1 MEAAIASNKPDEL
14 VEVLLK
20 SVDSTSADDIR
31 RLKDL
36 LAKSVT
42 LLNSRLS
49 TMERECVDLA
59 TESSET
65 FVATYPDL
73 QFLEPRGRF
82 NLKIGKESIVVDG
95 KGGNGSIALNKISHL
110 CLLPS
115 HASSKKEGEDYLVV
129 MFHEPIKICG
139 KPMNNLLLN
148 LSKAVPKPKAG
159 EPIPEEGSDAAMTE
173 SRRIGLA
180 FKNATGLKV
189 FLPNPRLF
197 TSVSQQRAF
206 LRCHKGVQE
215 GAIYPLSC
223 GMVFV
228 KPLIFISTDDI
239 ASFTAGR
246 GGGSG
251 NTRFVDIQV
260 IRAAAILDSI
270 YLDHVNES
278 KCA

>member
-1 MEAAIASNKPDEL
+1 MEAAVASNKPEEF
-14 VEVLLK
+14 VEALLK
-20 SVDSTSADDIR
+20 TVENATSSDVLR
-31 RLKDL
+31 RLKEL
-36 LAKSVT
+36 LQKSTTILTAK
-42 LLNSRLS
+42 LNNI
-49 TMERECVDLA
+49 ERECIDLA
-59 TESSET
+59 AESSEVFHT
-65 FVATYPDL
+65 SYPEV

-82 NLKIGKESIVVDG
+82 TLKFGTQTIVIDG
-95 KGGNGSIALNKISHL
+95 KGGNGSIPINKITHL

-115 HASSKKEGEDYLVV
+115 HASSKKEGEDFLAVI
-129 MFHEPIKICG
+129 FSEPIKICG
-139 KPMNNLLLN
+139 KSMTNLLLN
-148 LSKAVPKPKAG
+148 LSKSLPKLKPG
-159 EPIPEEGSDAAMTE
+159 EIPPEEGSDAAITE

-189 FLPNPRLF
+189 HLPNPRLF

-206 LRCHKGVQE
+206 IRCHKGVNE

-228 KPLIFISTDDI
+228 KPLIFIGTDNI

-260 IRAAAILDSI
+260 QIGNVSSAIYHD
-270 YLDHVNES
+270 
-278 KCA
+278 